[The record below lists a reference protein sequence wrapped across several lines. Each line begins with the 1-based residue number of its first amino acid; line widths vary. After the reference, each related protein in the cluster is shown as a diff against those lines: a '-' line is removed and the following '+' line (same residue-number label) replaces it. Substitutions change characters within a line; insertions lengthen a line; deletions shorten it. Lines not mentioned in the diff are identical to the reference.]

1 MVRSVP
7 VSAIALV
14 RAIKSSL
21 APAARQTDLVAV
33 PPEPERAAALL
44 RRRDFRRVYLA
55 VAVSELGDA
64 FQYIALMWFAPQAG
78 GPLGVIP
85 VRLADSVPALLFGLH
100 GGVIADR
107 FDRRRAMIAADIVR
121 AEVLVPHAIPGLA
134 GPPPGGRRPRPTR
147 SAPRPRSPPRPPT
160 PRVACRSSRS
170 SRPLSSSPRQ
180 RVT

>member
-64 FQYIALMWFAPQAG
+64 FQYIALMWFALEAG
-78 GPLGVIP
+78 GAPGVG
-85 VRLADSVPALLFGLH
+85 AG
-100 GGVIADR
+100 
-107 FDRRRAMIAADIVR
+107 RAGA
-121 AEVLVPHAIPGLA
+121 
-134 GPPPGGRRPRPTR
+134 RRPRP
-147 SAPRPRSPPRPPT
+147 PRPLPPEPDVVRGQ
-160 PRVACRSSRS
+160 
-170 SRPLSSSPRQ
+170 SRPA
-180 RVT
+180 RVSHPDRDRRTARRAAAARARRSGLRPH

>member
-44 RRRDFRRVYLA
+44 RRRGFRRVYLA

-64 FQYIALMWFAPQAG
+64 FQYIALMGF
-78 GPLGVIP
+78 
-85 VRLADSVPALLFGLH
+85 RLAAGRPP
-100 GGVIADR
+100 GVSAGR
-107 FDRRRAMIAADIVR
+107 
-121 AEVLVPHAIPGLA
+121 LA
-134 GPPPGGRRPRPTR
+134 RNRPPPPFC
-147 SAPRPRSPPRPPT
+147 PPRG
-160 PRVACRSSRS
+160 
-170 SRPLSSSPRQ
+170 
-180 RVT
+180 